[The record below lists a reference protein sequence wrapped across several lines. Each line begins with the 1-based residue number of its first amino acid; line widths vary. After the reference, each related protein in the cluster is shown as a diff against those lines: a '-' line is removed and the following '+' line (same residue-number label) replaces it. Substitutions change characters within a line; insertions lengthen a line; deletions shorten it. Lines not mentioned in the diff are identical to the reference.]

1 MHYRDVTAQNKVL
14 LVASALFTLSGCT
27 GTTEPDDSFLLTG
40 SVGDGPIIG
49 ADITVFDANGTA
61 LISGPSDSSARY
73 VLDVPG
79 DAAFPLTVEA
89 SGGMDLVTGVN
100 SDFVLRTATFGPSQ
114 LVANVS
120 PVSTIAV
127 QTAVCMSGGLSA
139 ENIDFAI
146 ASMNSEL
153 SMGLDM
159 ARTGDPIFD
168 PVDAGNIA
176 DVVLANEAI
185 GETLR
190 RSRDALAGTSSS
202 FSLRDIIDQVACDL
216 GDGQIDG
223 VGPNVEKRV
232 ILTFIAASAGVMLE
246 TMAHQLRVNGSDAT
260 FAMDQS
266 IIAVLPG
273 EPFPPDVSSVQITA
287 EFVHQA
293 ETAMHVARNIVTN
306 VSLLNLIAIL
316 GATPVA
322 DLPEALR
329 QALDAPTL
337 NALDQAPGLAAMAT
351 DADISQ
357 TLAILGL
364 VRDSNAPTL
373 SFQATSDTVPA
384 GSSVELVW
392 SSIDTDRCVAS
403 GAWNGEQSISG
414 TFSTQPIDSSAAFG
428 LSCIG
433 YGGAVTK
440 QISVNVGAST
450 DPPPPPVPPPSNGVE
465 YARSVPYP
473 DFGWDPLNYDPVTTS
488 TVSALPSTMSAGEVL
503 EYTGTSGGSV
513 TLNCT
518 AASPCVL
525 RGQNQILS
533 SSLNVTGSHFVV
545 EHFKWFNGGG
555 SVTVRDASF
564 VVVRDNE
571 HFGDN
576 TGSSNGTSMTA
587 TYDTNLVYY
596 RNTIRNLGID
606 DGTDE
611 VDYHGFKPRHGNIN
625 VWYLDN
631 DVYRLGGDSI
641 QAGTNVSRMG
651 GNPFSENIFIAKNRF
666 HDNGEN
672 PIDIKAALHITIS
685 ENSLYGAKLSSSS
698 SGEVIV
704 IHESGDDVYIL
715 SNAIY
720 DSRRG
725 VVTSTSGGGATY
737 ILVDG
742 NTFQNL
748 EQYGVYNRGG
758 GHAEI
763 TNNLFINVP
772 IPIQN
777 NPNNGSTV
785 TESGNTFQ

>member
-1 MHYRDVTAQNKVL
+1 MHYRDITGQNKAL
-14 LVASALFTLSGCT
+14 LVASALFILSGCT

-61 LISGPSDSSARY
+61 LVSGPSDSSARY

-89 SGGMDLVTGVN
+89 SGGIDLVTGVN

-127 QTAVCMSGGLSA
+127 QTAVCMSGDVSA

-159 ARTGDPIFD
+159 ARTGNPIFD
-168 PVDAGNIA
+168 PVDASNIA
-176 DVVLANEAI
+176 DIVLANEAI

-190 RSRDALAGTSSS
+190 RSRDALAGTSSP
-202 FSLRDIIDQVACDL
+202 FSLHDIIDQVACDL
-216 GDGQIDG
+216 GDGQLDG
-223 VGPNVEKRV
+223 IGPNVEKRV

-266 IIAVLPG
+266 IVTVLPSG
-273 EPFPPDVSSVQITA
+273 AIPPDVSSVPISA

-293 ETAMHVARNIVTN
+293 ETALHVARNIVTN
-306 VSLLNLIAIL
+306 VSLLNLIVIL
-316 GATPVA
+316 DNTPVA
-322 DLPEALR
+322 DLPDALR

-337 NALDQAPGLAAMAT
+337 NALDQVPGLAAIAA
-351 DADISQ
+351 DADISGF
-357 TLAILGL
+357 LAILGL

-373 SFQATSDTVPA
+373 SFQATSDTVPT

-414 TFSTQPIDSSAAFG
+414 TFSTQPIDSSTTFS

-433 YGGAVTK
+433 YGGTMTRQV
-440 QISVNVGAST
+440 SVDVDDA
-450 DPPPPPVPPPSNGVE
+450 PPPPPSNGE
-465 YARSVPYP
+465 DYARNVPYP
-473 DFGWDPLNYDPVTTS
+473 DFGWDPLTYDPVTTATVSSLPS
-488 TVSALPSTMSAGEVL
+488 TVSAGEVM

-513 TLNCT
+513 TFNCT
-518 AASPCVL
+518 AEAPCVL
-525 RGQNQILS
+525 RGQNQLLS
-533 SSLNVTGSHFVV
+533 SSLGVTGTHFVI
-545 EHFKWFNGGG
+545 EHFKWFGSGG
-555 SVTVRDASF
+555 SVTVRDSSF
-564 VVVRDNE
+564 VVVRENE
-571 HFGDN
+571 HYGDN
-576 TGSSNGTSMTA
+576 TGTGNGTSMTA

-596 RNTIRNLGID
+596 RNTIRNLGVD

-611 VDYHGFKPRHGNIN
+611 VDFHGFKPRHGNIN

-641 QAGTNVSRMG
+641 QAGTNVSRLA
-651 GNPFSENIFIAKNRF
+651 GNPFSENLFIAKNRF

-672 PIDIKAALHITIS
+672 PIDIKAALNVTIS
-685 ENSLYGAKLSSSS
+685 ENSLFGAKLSSSS

-704 IHESGDDVYIL
+704 IHESGDDIYIL

-748 EQYGVYNRGG
+748 DQYGVYNRGG
-758 GHAEI
+758 GHADI
-763 TNNLFINVP
+763 TNNLFINVA

-777 NPNNGSTV
+777 NPDNGSTV